1 MCVHICVPT
10 DRHVCMHVNLYMCI
24 CAHAS
29 QQFLIA
35 SWQLHAHVHNHV
47 CVCAY
52 VCLYMCECV
61 HLWCLCVYVSYICEC
76 TYVSYEC
83 IYVYVYMYMYV
94 YLLYS
99 ISWLFILLCLTI
111 IQFVDAEQQVEMF
124 ILNWQKRTFVL
135 QSEHICIVVH
145 ICIYYIFET
154 SRFLRLAD
162 YKPG

>member
-76 TYVSYEC
+76 TYVSLYIC
-83 IYVYVYMYMYV
+83 VCVYVYVCIFAV
-94 YLLYS
+94 QYLLTFHSSLPYYNS
-99 ISWLFILLCLTI
+99 ICWCWTASRNVYFELTEEDFCPSVRTHLYICTYLYILYFWNI
-111 IQFVDAEQQVEMF
+111 EV
-124 ILNWQKRTFVL
+124 
-135 QSEHICIVVH
+135 S
-145 ICIYYIFET
+145 
-154 SRFLRLAD
+154 
-162 YKPG
+162 